1 MTTSL
6 VITGPRRKVLRYT
19 GIIPYAVPYIP
30 VAHFYNWK
38 FAPLNP
44 LQLLWFPTPLPL
56 SNHSFV
62 LCIHESVFIL
72 FCFLGPTLSE
82 IIWYL
87 SFSDWLIS
95 LSIRLEGGTFKKY
108 LEDRRNQWLTMGS
121 ERWEWVKETFRFPA
135 WGVQLYKMDYIAKG
149 AGLLGGK
156 ICSLDIMT
164 ITCGTYTSLNLRGR
178 YGVGRNP

>member
-1 MTTSL
+1 MKYSWHTILCRCTTQWFDRCVHYTKVTMTTSL
-6 VITGPRRKVLRYT
+6 VIIGAGRKVLWYT

-38 FAPLNP
+38 FVPLNP

-62 LCIHESVFIL
+62 LCIHKSVFIL
-72 FCFLGPTLSE
+72 FCFLGPNLSE

-108 LEDRRNQWLTMGS
+108 LEDRRNQDWLWEVRDGNEWRQHSGFQPEVSSCT
-121 ERWEWVKETFRFPA
+121 RW
-135 WGVQLYKMDYIAKG
+135 I
-149 AGLLGGK
+149 
-156 ICSLDIMT
+156 I
-164 ITCGTYTSLNLRGR
+164 
-178 YGVGRNP
+178 